1 MADILGLSKAVGIDH
16 LSDDELDIENNNVF
30 LYLT

>member
-16 LSDDELDIENNNVF
+16 LSDDELDMVADILKDF
-30 LYLT
+30 K